1 MRDIKSKAKF
11 IGIFTLT
18 MCFVLTLIALPMT
31 LAYLSSHKYV
41 GGSIDIATIN
51 LDVQDSS
58 SATVVG
64 KTIEIGEADST
75 DTYNC
80 TIKLKNT
87 GNASIIVRFYVGL
100 IDSSGNVVKTNAI
113 KPVVEGGSGY
123 DWIGVDDGY
132 YYLSST
138 TDDTRLTV
146 AKDASYNMLR
156 GFTIKDSEGTLDSS
170 IDDDGNLTFGLQV
183 QCIQYNVGT
192 EVSSI
197 WNNLPKDW

>member
-1 MRDIKSKAKF
+1 MRDIKNKAKF
-11 IGIFTLT
+11 ISIFTLT

-41 GGSIDIATIN
+41 GGSIDIATID
-51 LDVQDSS
+51 LDVQN
-58 SATVVG
+58 SASTTVVG

-80 TIKLKNT
+80 EIKLKNT

-100 IDSSGNVVKTNAI
+100 IDSTGNVVKTKTIVPLA
-113 KPVVEGGSGY
+113 VGGSGY
-123 DWIGVDDGY
+123 DWIEAYGY

-146 AKDASYNMLR
+146 AKDASYNMLI
-156 GFTIKDSEGTLDSS
+156 GFTINDSEGTLDSS
-170 IDDDGNLTFGLQV
+170 IDADGNLTFGLQV

-197 WNNLPKDW
+197 WDNLPDNW

>member
-18 MCFVLTLIALPMT
+18 MCFVLALIALPMT

-41 GGSIDIATIN
+41 GGSIDIATID
-51 LDVQDSS
+51 LDVQNSS
-58 SATVVG
+58 STTVVG
-64 KTIEIGEADST
+64 KTIEIGEADSNEI
-75 DTYNC
+75 YKC
-80 TIKLKNT
+80 EIKLKNT
-87 GNASIIVRFYVGL
+87 GNASIIVRFYIGL

-113 KPVVEGGSGY
+113 VPVVVGGSGY
-123 DWIGVDDGY
+123 DWIEADGY

-156 GFTIKDSEGTLDSS
+156 GFTISDSEGTLDSS

-197 WNNLPKDW
+197 WDNLPGNW

>member
-41 GGSIDIATIN
+41 GGSIDIATID
-51 LDVQDSS
+51 LDVQNSS
-58 SATVVG
+58 STTVVG

-100 IDSSGNVVKTNAI
+100 IDSTGNVVKTKAI
-113 KPVVEGGSGY
+113 VPLAVGGSGY
-123 DWIGVDDGY
+123 DWIEAYGY

-146 AKDASYNMLR
+146 AKDASYDMLS
-156 GFTIKDSEGTLDSS
+156 GFTINDSEGTLDSS
-170 IDDDGNLTFGLQV
+170 IDADGNLTFGLQV

-197 WNNLPKDW
+197 WDNLPENW

>member
-51 LDVQDSS
+51 LDVQNSS
-58 SATVVG
+58 SATVVD

-80 TIKLKNT
+80 EIKLKNT

-113 KPVVEGGSGY
+113 EPLTVDGTGY
-123 DWIGVDDGY
+123 GWIGADGY

-156 GFTIKDSEGTLDSS
+156 GFTISDPDGTLDSS

-197 WNNLPKDW
+197 WNNLPGNW